1 MRKVYN
7 PGKDCP
13 AFTRWSD
20 PERLTFCRGV
30 IAFALE
36 GTLVFRPLCPGWR
49 NALSASEVNP
59 RSFVE
64 FLPLSWSRCTP
75 RLVAVSRVE
84 VYTPRRLITTP
95 LLSYPDR
102 PRWTASTRAK
112 LLLVGARLY

>member
-64 FLPLSWSRCTP
+64 LPTT
-75 RLVAVSRVE
+75 LVVALHTAPCGGAPRVE
-84 VYTPRRLITTP
+84 VYTPRRLIASP

-102 PRWTASTRAK
+102 PRWTSLVLRATP
-112 LLLVGARLY
+112 AP